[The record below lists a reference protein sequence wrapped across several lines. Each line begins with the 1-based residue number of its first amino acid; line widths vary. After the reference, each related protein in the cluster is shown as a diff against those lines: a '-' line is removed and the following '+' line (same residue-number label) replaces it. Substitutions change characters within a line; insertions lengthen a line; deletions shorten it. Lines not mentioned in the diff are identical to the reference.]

1 MELRREREMGV
12 SGRGIDVPP
21 LNGINAD
28 GCLTSS
34 GIVVHLSGMNSLGWE
49 NARSSGW
56 L

>member
-1 MELRREREMGV
+1 MGV

-21 LNGINAD
+21 LNGMNTD

-34 GIVVHLSGMNSLGWE
+34 GLVVHLSGMNSLGWE